1 MTPTELDG
9 CSTDEL
15 WTLYEAIVAILQRR
29 LEGEMRQ
36 LDERLVALRGRFQA
50 APDEA
55 NRAPR
60 FRNPGDPSQTWSG
73 RGKRPR
79 WVTDLL
85 KTGVGLDELR
95 TQQAQSG

>member
-1 MTPTELDG
+1 MTPIELDT

-15 WTLYEAIVAILQRR
+15 WTLYEAIVGILQRR

-50 APDEA
+50 GSDKA
-55 NRAPR
+55 NRSPR

-79 WVTDLL
+79 WVTELL
-85 KTGVGLDELR
+85 KTGVELEELR
-95 TQQAQSG
+95 AQQSQSG

>member
-1 MTPTELDG
+1 MTPMELDA

-15 WTLYEAIVAILQRR
+15 WTLYEAIVGILQRR

-36 LDERLVALRGRFQA
+36 LDKRLVALHGRFRA
-50 APDEA
+50 ASDEA
-55 NRAPR
+55 NPSPR

-85 KTGVGLDELR
+85 KTGMELNELR
-95 TQQAQSG
+95 TQQANSG